1 MRFAYKVAANIPQQ
15 LAQTREVDFMRALLC
30 GFVGADRADQVAH
43 KSYVW
48 TSVGMARVAEEGD
61 V

>member
-1 MRFAYKVAANIPQQ
+1 
-15 LAQTREVDFMRALLC
+15 MRALLC

-48 TSVGMARVAEEGD
+48 NSVDMTRIAGEGD